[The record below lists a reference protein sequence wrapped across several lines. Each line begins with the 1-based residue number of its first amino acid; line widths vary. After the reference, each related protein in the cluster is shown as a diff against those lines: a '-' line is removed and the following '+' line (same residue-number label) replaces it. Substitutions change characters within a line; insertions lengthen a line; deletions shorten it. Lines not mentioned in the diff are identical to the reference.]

1 MKKHTLIV
9 LMLFMLVT
17 VAASA
22 SALTVSTTSMLL
34 GGENQDRASN
44 VSAKFRITND
54 GNTSINSISFSDTAD
69 SKYKISYSPS
79 SPITNL
85 APNGSYAEVT
95 VHGYIPLDFN
105 AVETDDSSADYL
117 KPVAFGIGTITINT
131 GSTTKNINLKMQA
144 VNQLELKRGT
154 LECGDKSKRVK
165 DGTEFD
171 ELKPDTA
178 CSLNIE
184 VENNFDDRDSDDD
197 KTGDIDFDDADVEI
211 EVDDSDFD
219 VEDDDSVDPDPDD
232 YDDVSFDFDIEEEVD
247 DGSYNLIIRA
257 IGQDEN
263 GAWHGDIWEVDL
275 RVERE
280 KHDIQIKS
288 TAMNPEKLDC
298 HGGTVRVDAKIINL
312 GRSDEDDVVVEL
324 EIPDLDLST
333 KKSDIELDED
343 DYTRL
348 TMSLDIPEDTE
359 PGVYAMYLNTY
370 FDGIAPSNTE
380 AFNLAI
386 EECEEEEPEEDD
398 TEDDD
403 TTTVVTPTTQPAT
416 PNTQPATPS
425 ARVRTSDDSGFTS
438 SSAYLGLL
446 GILIAVIVVIIIV
459 LVVVLLRRPRK

>member
-17 VAASA
+17 IAASA
-22 SALTVSTTSMLL
+22 NALTVSKTSILL
-34 GGENQDRASN
+34 GGDNQDRVNN
-44 VSAKFRITND
+44 VTENFRITND
-54 GNTSINSISFSDTAD
+54 GNTTINSISLTNTAD
-69 SKYKISYSPS
+69 SKYNIRFSPS
-79 SPITNL
+79 SISNL
-85 APNGSYAEVT
+85 AANAYVDVT
-95 VHGYIPLDFN
+95 VKGDIPLDFN
-105 AVETDDSSADYL
+105 AVETDDSASDYL
-117 KPVAFGIGTITINT
+117 NPKAFGIGTITVT
-131 GSTTKNINLKMQA
+131 AGSTTKNIDLKMQA
-144 VNQLELKRGT
+144 VNQLELKRAT

-178 CSLNIE
+178 CSLSVE
-184 VENNFDDRDSDDD
+184 VENNFDDRDSNDD

-247 DGSYNLIIRA
+247 DGSYNLIIRT

-275 RVERE
+275 SIERE

-288 TAMNPEKLDC
+288 TVMNPEKMDC
-298 HGGTVRVDAKIINL
+298 NGGTLRVDAKIMNL

-333 KKSDIELDED
+333 KKSGIELDED

-348 TMSLDIPEDTE
+348 SMTLDIPEDTE
-359 PGVYAMYLNTY
+359 DGVYAVYLNTY
-370 FDGIAPSNTE
+370 FDGIAPSNTA
-380 AFNLAI
+380 AFSLAI
-386 EECEEEEPEEDD
+386 DECVVEEPEEDD
-398 TEDDD
+398 AEDDD
-403 TTTVVTPTTQPAT
+403 TTTVVTPTTQPTT
-416 PNTQPATPS
+416 PDTQPAAPS
-425 ARVRTSDDSGFTS
+425 ARVRTSDDGFTS

-446 GILIAVIVVIIIV
+446 GILIAVIVIIIIV

>member
-17 VAASA
+17 IAASA
-22 SALTVSTTSMLL
+22 NALTVSKTNILL
-34 GGENQDRASN
+34 GDDNQDRVSN
-44 VSAKFRITND
+44 VTESFRITND
-54 GNTSINSISFSDTAD
+54 GNTTINSISLTDTAN
-69 SKYKISYSPS
+69 SKYNIRFSPS
-79 SPITNL
+79 SISNL
-85 APNGSYAEVT
+85 AANAYVDVT
-95 VHGYIPLDFN
+95 VKGDIPLDFN
-105 AVETDDSSADYL
+105 AVETDEDASGYL
-117 KPVAFGIGTITINT
+117 KPKAFGIGTITVT
-131 GSTTKNINLKMQA
+131 AGSTTKNIDLKMQA
-144 VNQLELKRGT
+144 VNQIELKRAT

-178 CSLNIE
+178 CSLNVE

-219 VEDDDSVDPDPDD
+219 VDDDDSVNPDPDD

-247 DGSYNLIIRA
+247 DGSYNLIIRT
-257 IGQDEN
+257 IGQDDN

-288 TAMNPEKLDC
+288 TAMNPEKMDC
-298 HGGTVRVDAKIINL
+298 NGGLLRVDSKIINL

-333 KKSDIELDED
+333 KKTGLDLDED

-348 TMSLDIPEDTE
+348 SMTLDIPEDTE
-359 PGVYAMYLNTY
+359 DGVYAVYLNTY
-370 FDGIAPSNTE
+370 FDGIAPSNTK

-386 EECEEEEPEEDD
+386 DECVVEEPEEDE
-398 TEDDD
+398 TEDEDD
-403 TTTVVTPTTQPAT
+403 TTTVVTPPTQPAT

-425 ARVRTSDDSGFTS
+425 ARVRISDDGGFTG

-459 LVVVLLRRPRK
+459 LVVVLLKRPRK